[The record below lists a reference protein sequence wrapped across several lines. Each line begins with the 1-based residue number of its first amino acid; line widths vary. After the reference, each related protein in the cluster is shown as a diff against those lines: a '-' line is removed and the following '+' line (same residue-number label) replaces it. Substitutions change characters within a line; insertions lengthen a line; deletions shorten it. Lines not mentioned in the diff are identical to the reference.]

1 VAGTLGG
8 QAQARHPGTAAHA
21 PLQLRL
27 GQNEASKD
35 PFLGTKSP
43 SEQVRVA
50 GMETTIW

>member
-8 QAQARHPGTAAHA
+8 QPQARHPGTAAHA